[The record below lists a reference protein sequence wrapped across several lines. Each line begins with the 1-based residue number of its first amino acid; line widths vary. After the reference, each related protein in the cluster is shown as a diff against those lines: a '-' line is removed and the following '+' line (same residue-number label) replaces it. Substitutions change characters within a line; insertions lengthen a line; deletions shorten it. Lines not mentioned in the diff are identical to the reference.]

1 MRHVR
6 RSLHPIINEVFPAIF
21 CHLQTCSLGVSPA
34 PLGPFPPSA
43 RLGGNG
49 GNLQPAVADA
59 GGDRPSCRH
68 AQHSSRQPTLRAGS
82 AAFSRLFR
90 SCCATATSTRCATS
104 RPISRPFPPPSILT
118 NSRSKTDPK
127 MTPSKRA
134 GIPSPRGRRKLPAAF
149 PPSSDRKNRGSRNT
163 RKTAGVARNRGSFPA
178 NPDGDPRGK
187 CGGRRSAGRR
197 SVGRKSRGTRRG
209 DCTSRSSGGGR
220 VPRGD

>member
-1 MRHVR
+1 MLTGSFART
-6 RSLHPIINEVFPAIF
+6 PGTFPAICATWREWREF
-21 CHLQTCSLGVSPA
+21 ATRSGRRRRRSTFLPPCSA
-34 PLGPFPPSA
+34 FFPPTDPP
-43 RLGGNG
+43 RRN
-49 GNLQPAVADA
+49 
-59 GGDRPSCRH
+59 
-68 AQHSSRQPTLRAGS
+68 
-82 AAFSRLFR
+82 
-90 SCCATATSTRCATS
+90 CCATATSTRCATS

-134 GIPSPRGRRKLPAAF
+134 GIPPPRGRRKLPAAF